1 LFDIFFRASPGPLGR
16 RQSSTVLAPTGHR
29 RQSDLSDTGL
39 VVLCFNSL
47 EASVVYCEY
56 AYDLLSRLINVTK
69 NGTIVSEY
77 GYDPTGLRVVKKAGG
92 ATTHYVFEGTEPIFV
107 KNIATGAIKSYVY
120 AFGQHLARVD
130 GKIGDPNAKKYFYHT
145 DQLGSIKAVTDQ
157 TGQVVRKT
165 DYYAFGTQFDQEG
178 GFDEDHGFTGKEYD
192 SAIGLYYYNARWY
205 DPELGRFISA
215 DPALDPNNPNLY
227 SYCGNSPT
235 GRIDP
240 DGQFWH
246 LIIGAVV
253 GAVSAALNGG
263 DGDDILKGAL
273 LGAISAG
280 VGSAVSRAVSGVFGN
295 SAFGTIM
302 SGAAAGGL
310 TGGIMS
316 TVTGGDFWNGFGT
329 GFLTGAVAV
338 YLNIQLHD
346 FANKGWFCSGITRG
360 SIGFVNSAVAGGGS
374 FQDFAF
380 GFAEGRLIK

>member
-1 LFDIFFRASPGPLGR
+1 L
-16 RQSSTVLAPTGHR
+16 
-29 RQSDLSDTGL
+29 
-39 VVLCFNSL
+39 NK
-47 EASVVYCEY
+47 
-56 AYDLLSRLINVTK
+56 VTK

-92 ATTHYVFEGTEPIFV
+92 ATTQYVFKGTEPIFV

-145 DQLGSIKAVTDQ
+145 DQLGFIKAVTDQ

-165 DYYAFGTQFDQEG
+165 DYFAFGTQFDQEG

-240 DGQFWH
+240 DGEFWH
-246 LIIGAVV
+246 WVAAAVV
-253 GAVSAALNGG
+253 SWAYHAAQH
-263 DGDDILKGAL
+263 
-273 LGAISAG
+273 
-280 VGSAVSRAVSGVFGN
+280 
-295 SAFGTIM
+295 
-302 SGAAAGGL
+302 AAD
-310 TGGIMS
+310 
-316 TVTGGDFWNGFGT
+316 VYNHGGDFWKGFEEGL
-329 GFLTGAVAV
+329 FKNPSISV
-338 YLNIQLHD
+338 
-346 FANKGWFCSGITRG
+346 SGYYGSDGKFHCGERPETTG
-360 SIGFVNSAVAGGGS
+360 SILTLVDKGTVPLS
-374 FQDFAF
+374 
-380 GFAEGRLIK
+380 